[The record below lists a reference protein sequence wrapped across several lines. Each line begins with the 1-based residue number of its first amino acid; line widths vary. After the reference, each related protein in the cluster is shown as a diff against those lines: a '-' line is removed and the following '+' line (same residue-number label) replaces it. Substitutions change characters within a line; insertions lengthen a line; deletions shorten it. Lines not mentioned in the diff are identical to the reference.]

1 MKRIFVSTF
10 LLVVS
15 LVLTKAQTFKF
26 DFSSNKETPE
36 GFIKITPESLF
47 NNALGYGYDFQ
58 QPAWD
63 GKSNKPFF
71 FSVNVPDGNYK
82 VTVAIGSKNS
92 AGSTTVRGESRRLFF
107 ENLDTRKGE
116 LRTETFTINKRNT
129 VIKGNKKVKIKARE
143 KGKPNWDDKLTFEF
157 NGDAPRINS
166 LVIEKVDDVPTVFL
180 CGNSTV
186 VDNDREPWAS
196 WGQMITRFFDEKVCI
211 ANHAESG
218 LSANSFIYGFR
229 LEKVLSQM
237 KKGDYLLVEFGHND
251 QKQKGPG
258 KGAYYSFAYYI
269 KQFIDETRMRGG
281 YPVLVTPTR
290 RRQYDKDGKIKDTHE
305 DYPAAIREI
314 AAREGIPVIDLQDM
328 TKVLCEAM
336 GQEESKHLY
345 VHYPARTYP
354 GQNRELKDNTHF
366 NPFGAYEVA
375 KCVIEGMK
383 KAELP
388 IIKNLRADYKG
399 FDPAKPDKFE
409 DFKWNLSPFS
419 EVVKPDG
426 N

>member
-1 MKRIFVSTF
+1 
-10 LLVVS
+10 
-15 LVLTKAQTFKF
+15 
-26 DFSSNKETPE
+26 
-36 GFIKITPESLF
+36 
-47 NNALGYGYDFQ
+47 
-58 QPAWD
+58 
-63 GKSNKPFF
+63 
-71 FSVNVPDGNYK
+71 
-82 VTVAIGSKNS
+82 
-92 AGSTTVRGESRRLFF
+92 
-107 ENLDTRKGE
+107 
-116 LRTETFTINKRNT
+116 
-129 VIKGNKKVKIKARE
+129 
-143 KGKPNWDDKLTFEF
+143 
-157 NGDAPRINS
+157 
-166 LVIEKVDDVPTVFL
+166 
-180 CGNSTV
+180 
-186 VDNDREPWAS
+186 
-196 WGQMITRFFDEKVCI
+196 
-211 ANHAESG
+211 
-218 LSANSFIYGFR
+218 
-229 LEKVLSQM
+229 M